1 MGHECACSASVGV
14 PEQVPPVRAARP
26 WDPQLSLSPA
36 VGKAAGT
43 WGWDGRCRVSQL
55 EAAWSCG
62 VLQLAPGTHK
72 TPY

>member
-1 MGHECACSASVGV
+1 MGRECACSASVGA

-26 WDPQLSLSPA
+26 WDPHLSLFPA
-36 VGKAAGT
+36 AGKAAGT
-43 WGWDGRCRVSQL
+43 WRWDGPCRVSQL
-55 EAAWSCG
+55 EAARSRG